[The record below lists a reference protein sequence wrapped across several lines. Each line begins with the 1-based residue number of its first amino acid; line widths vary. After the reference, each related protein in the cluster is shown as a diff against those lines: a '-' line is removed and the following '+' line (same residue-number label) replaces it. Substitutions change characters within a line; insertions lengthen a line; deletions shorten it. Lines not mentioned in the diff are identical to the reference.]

1 MVGQAKQRGTKEQ
14 RVAQAHAKLTALRP
28 ETLVCGSC
36 KTAFAEFEALGTRGL
51 AGIDA
56 AFGGPCPT
64 CGESVVAFKGD
75 SDAVA
80 DSILAWQDMIGS
92 EGVVGSQS
100 SDGRYLP
107 LDGPSGGTHHG

>member
-14 RVAQAHAKLTALRP
+14 RVAQAHAKLAALRP

-64 CGESVVAFKGD
+64 CGESVVAFKD
-75 SDAVA
+75 DAA
-80 DSILAWQDMIGS
+80 GKAGISTLAEL
-92 EGVVGSQS
+92 EGCNSVSKASVEIA
-100 SDGRYLP
+100 
-107 LDGPSGGTHHG
+107 

>member
-1 MVGQAKQRGTKEQ
+1 MGQAKQRGTKEQ
-14 RVAQAHAKLTALRP
+14 RVAQAQAKLAALRP

-36 KTAFAEFEALGTRGL
+36 KTAFTDFEALDTRGL

-75 SDAVA
+75 SDAVTNA
-80 DSILAWQDMIGS
+80 ILTWQDMMGS
-92 EGVVGSQS
+92 EGIVGSQS
-100 SDGRYLP
+100 ADGCYLP